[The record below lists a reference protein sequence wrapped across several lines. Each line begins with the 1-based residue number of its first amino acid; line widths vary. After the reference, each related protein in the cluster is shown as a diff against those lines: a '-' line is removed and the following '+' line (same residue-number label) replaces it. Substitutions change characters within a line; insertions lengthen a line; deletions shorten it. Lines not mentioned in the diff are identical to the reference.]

1 MKTRKMSLTWKVCIR
16 ISAMCIFCFTLL
28 GFLFYNRVSDTLI
41 KQSKEY
47 VLGIANIAAHEIDGD
62 TFSSIT
68 SAEDEAFEQVYNSLT
83 KYREATNVT
92 YIYSMKMMDGQCF
105 FAVDTDPEEPAD
117 FEEEYELQE
126 AMELAFGGTAAC
138 DKEVTTDEWGT
149 YFSTFAPI
157 KNSAGAVVGIVG
169 CDISIDD
176 INAQLSSL
184 RTLITVLISV
194 VFVVCF
200 LLILFVSG
208 SITKNLKKLYNK
220 VHDLTV
226 GECDLTKQVHISTGD
241 ELEAIA
247 NEFNTFIGQI
257 RDLFTDISKVS
268 AHVEDN
274 CIHVDQA
281 VNTFHKELS
290 SIFESIESLSAG
302 MQETSANTSLI
313 NESIATVTSQIN
325 DLNHTALDNSNKA
338 LTISQN
344 AFSTMEE
351 TKQVAER
358 TTAIIAKLQEEF
370 AYAEKQ
376 CQKINEID
384 DVTKKILAVSSKT
397 QMLSLNANI
406 EAAKAGEAGKGFA
419 VVANNINELSGQI
432 NILVTEIQAVNEEIK
447 DAIQYLLSKVTD
459 VSAYLDA
466 DVTRDYQN
474 YVQTS
479 HDYSVHMNE
488 MSKILKEFHFSTAV
502 VNERISSIHLSIQEI
517 DNAVTNATS
526 DVMVVQNGSVEL
538 KTNMDVLNNTSRST
552 KDASTNLTEQINKYN
567 F

>member
-16 ISAMCIFCFTLL
+16 ISAMCIFCFVLL

-41 KQSKEY
+41 NQSKEY

-62 TFSSIT
+62 TFALIS
-68 SAEDEAFEQVYNSLT
+68 SAEDENYGLVYDSLS

-92 YIYSMKMMDGQCF
+92 YVYSMKMMDDTCHF
-105 FAVDTDPEEPAD
+105 VVDTDPEEPAD
-117 FEEEYELQE
+117 FEEEYEVQE
-126 AMELAFGGTAAC
+126 AMKLAFSGTAAC
-138 DKEVTTDEWGT
+138 DKELTTDEWGT
-149 YFSTFAPI
+149 YFSSFAPI
-157 KNSAGAVVGIVG
+157 KNSAGAIVGVVG
-169 CDISIDD
+169 CDISVDD

-184 RTLITVLISV
+184 RILIIVLISI

-208 SITKNLKKLYNK
+208 SITRNLKKLYNK

-226 GECDLTKQVHISTGD
+226 GECDLTKQVHIATGD

-257 RDLFTDISKVS
+257 QDLFADISAVS
-268 AHVEDN
+268 SHLEDN
-274 CIHVDQA
+274 CAHVDQA
-281 VNTFHKELS
+281 VNTFHKELN

-325 DLNHTALDNSNKA
+325 ELNHTALGNSNQA
-338 LTISQN
+338 LSISQN
-344 AFSTMEE
+344 AFSTMED
-351 TKQVAER
+351 TKRVAER
-358 TTAIIAKLQEEF
+358 TTAIITKLQEEF

-432 NILVTEIQAVNEEIK
+432 NLLVTEIQAVNGEIK
-447 DAIQYLLSKVTD
+447 EAISYLLSKVTE
-459 VSAYLDA
+459 VSAYLDT
-466 DVTRDYQN
+466 DVSRDYQS

-479 HDYSVHMNE
+479 HDYSVSMSE
-488 MSKILKEFHFSTAV
+488 MSKILKEFHSSTAD
-502 VNERISSIHLSIQEI
+502 VNEKISSIHLGIQEI
-517 DNAVTNATS
+517 DNAVTNATN
-526 DVMVVQNGSVEL
+526 DVMVVQNGGVEL
-538 KTNMDVLNNTSRST
+538 KTNMDMLNDTSRST
-552 KDASTNLTEQINKYN
+552 KEASTNLTGQINKYN

>member
-16 ISAMCIFCFTLL
+16 ISAMCIFCFALL
-28 GFLFYNRVSDTLI
+28 GVLFYNRVSDTLI
-41 KQSKEY
+41 NQSKEY
-47 VLGIANIAAHEIDGD
+47 VLGIANIAAHEIEGD
-62 TFSSIT
+62 VFASIA
-68 SAEDEAFEQVYNSLT
+68 SADDEAFEQVYTALA

-92 YIYSMKMMDGQCF
+92 YIYSMKMLDGQCCF
-105 FAVDTDPEEPAD
+105 VVDTDPEEPAD

-126 AMELAFGGTAAC
+126 AMELAFSGTAAC
-138 DKEVTTDEWGT
+138 DKEITTDEWGT

-157 KNSAGAVVGIVG
+157 KDSSGTVVGVVG

-184 RTLITVLISV
+184 RTLIIVLILI

-208 SITKNLKKLYNK
+208 SITRNLKKLYNK

-241 ELEAIA
+241 ELEEIA
-247 NEFNTFIGQI
+247 KEFNTFIGQI
-257 RDLFTDISKVS
+257 RSLFTDISVVS
-268 AHVEDN
+268 TQVDDN
-274 CIHVDQA
+274 CSHVDQA
-281 VNTFHKELS
+281 VSAFHKELN

-325 DLNHTALDNSNKA
+325 DLHQAALDNSGQA
-338 LTISQN
+338 LTVSQN
-344 AFSTMEE
+344 AYSTMEE
-351 TKQVAER
+351 TKLVAER
-358 TTAIIAKLQEEF
+358 TTAIITKLQEEF

-384 DVTKKILAVSSKT
+384 EVTKKILAVSSKT

-432 NILVTEIQAVNEEIK
+432 NVLVTEIQTVNEEIK
-447 DAIQYLLSKVTD
+447 DAIQYLLSKVSDVSGYLDTD
-459 VSAYLDA
+459 VL
-466 DVTRDYQN
+466 RDYKN

-488 MSKILKEFHFSTAV
+488 MSKILKEFHSSTAD
-502 VNERISSIHLSIQEI
+502 VNERISSIHLGIQEI
-517 DNAVTNATS
+517 DNAVTNATN
-526 DVMVVQNGSVEL
+526 DVMILQNGSVEL
-538 KTNMDVLNNTSRST
+538 KTNMDVLNDTSRST

>member
-16 ISAMCIFCFTLL
+16 ISAMCIFCFVLL
-28 GFLFYNRVSDTLI
+28 GFLFYNRVSDTLVN
-41 KQSKEY
+41 QSKEY
-47 VLGIANIAAHEIDGD
+47 VLGIATIAAEEIDGD
-62 TFSSIT
+62 AFASISSTDDETFK
-68 SAEDEAFEQVYNSLT
+68 QVYTTLA
-83 KYREATNVT
+83 KYREAANVT
-92 YIYSMKMMDGQCF
+92 YIYSMKMIGEQCYF
-105 FAVDTDPEEPAD
+105 VVDTDPEEPAD

-126 AMELAFGGTAAC
+126 SMELAFAGTAAC
-138 DKEVTTDEWGT
+138 DREITTDEWGT

-157 KNSAGAVVGIVG
+157 KSSSGTVVGVVG
-169 CDISIDD
+169 CDISIDN
-176 INAQLSSL
+176 INVQLDSL
-184 RTLITVLISV
+184 RTLIIVLLAI
-194 VFVVCF
+194 VFIVCF

-208 SITKNLKKLYNK
+208 SITRNLKKLYVK

-247 NEFNTFIGQI
+247 KEFNTFIEQI
-257 RDLFTDISKVS
+257 RNLFADISKVS

-274 CIHVDQA
+274 CSHVDQS
-281 VNTFHKELS
+281 VNAFHTELN

-325 DLNHTALDNSNKA
+325 DLHQAALDNSGQA
-338 LTISQN
+338 LTVSQN
-344 AFSTMEE
+344 AYSTMEE
-351 TKQVAER
+351 TKLVAER
-358 TTAIIAKLQEEF
+358 TTAIISKLQEEF

-384 DVTKKILAVSSKT
+384 EVTKKILAVSSKT

-432 NILVTEIQAVNEEIK
+432 NVLVTEIQTVNEEIK
-447 DAIQYLLSKVTD
+447 EAIQYLLSKVTD
-459 VSAYLDA
+459 VSAYLDT

-488 MSKILKEFHFSTAV
+488 MSQILKDFHSSTAD

-517 DNAVTNATS
+517 DNAVTNATN
-526 DVMVVQNGSVEL
+526 DVMILQNGGAEL
-538 KTNMDVLNNTSRST
+538 KTNMDDLNDTSRST
-552 KDASTNLTEQINKYN
+552 KDASTNLTSQINKYN